1 MNIRNITL
9 LATLSLLP
17 GLSTA
22 AIINQFHLLTDN
34 SYYSYSEGD
43 GNGNINTN
51 TTTLTGFLLVTID
64 DVNFTA
70 NIDYSNVLLNGSSF
84 RSIDTLTT
92 DVTGIN
98 SPALISGWHGDPDY
112 INYGNATLSP
122 FPFICVECGYEMTLN
137 LTANPLVLSYHE
149 SNPFD
154 TGEVN
159 FELYVSQVPLPA
171 SAWLFGSGL
180 IGLLGLSK
188 RKRT

>member
-1 MNIRNITL
+1 MNIRKITFFINL
-9 LATLSLLP
+9 CLLP

-22 AIINQFHLLTDN
+22 ELITQFYTLTDN
-34 SYYSYSEGD
+34 SYYSSISTGKSIL
-43 GNGNINTN
+43 NG
-51 TTTLTGFLLVTID
+51 LLKVTID
-64 DVNFTA
+64 DINFTA
-70 NIDYSNVLLNGSSF
+70 NIDYSTVLLNGSSF
-84 RSIDTLTT
+84 FRPIDTLTT

-98 SPALISGWHGDPDY
+98 SSALISGWYGDPDY

-122 FPFICVECGYEMTLN
+122 LPFICVECGYEMTLN
-137 LTANPLVLSYHE
+137 LTANPLILSYHE

-159 FELYVSQVPLPA
+159 FELYVSQVPLPT

>member
-9 LATLSLLP
+9 FIALSMLP

-22 AIINQFHLLTDN
+22 AIINQVYLLTDN

-43 GNGNINTN
+43 GSGNINTN
-51 TTTLTGFLLVTID
+51 TTTLTGFLLVAID
-64 DVNFTA
+64 DINFTA
-70 NIDYSNVLLNGSSF
+70 NIDYSNVLLNGSTF

-98 SPALISGWHGDPDY
+98 SSALISGWSGDPDY
-112 INYGNATLSP
+112 LNYGNATLSP

-137 LTANPLVLSYHE
+137 LTANPLVLSYYE

-154 TGEVN
+154 TGAVD

-171 SAWLFGSGL
+171 SVWLFGSGL

-188 RKRT
+188 RKHT